1 VQLSGVPEPTLIGAA
16 AMLVCMSTTD
26 KINGTADIAARRKG
40 LESRFMSIFAPCL
53 VFDIR
58 HKGSKGKRNA

>member
-1 VQLSGVPEPTLIGAA
+1 
-16 AMLVCMSTTD
+16 MSTTD